1 MGISLDLCFN
11 VPIKINKWMN
21 ATGVT
26 IFRIFSE
33 NLILFLA
40 FNTIFLKFLTHVKLW
55 ESAVNI
61 LVFTVNLPLLDMDS
75 NNTEIEN
82 SGRVNEPEAAET
94 LPGSTEEKKSQGK
107 IIFFS

>member
-1 MGISLDLCFN
+1 
-11 VPIKINKWMN
+11 
-21 ATGVT
+21 
-26 IFRIFSE
+26 
-33 NLILFLA
+33 
-40 FNTIFLKFLTHVKLW
+40 
-55 ESAVNI
+55 
-61 LVFTVNLPLLDMDS
+61 MDS